1 MHLPVSPVKGQIL
14 ITQRAAEGTLTYASP
29 QLRQTAEGTIQI
41 GGSHE
46 HVGLDDCSSLEVIQR
61 IAADAVAVMPDL
73 AHLQLVRSWGALR
86 EMSPDGA
93 PVYQRSDKYKGA
105 FGVCCHSGVIVA
117 AALLYLGS
125 LAVRLH
131 PVSGE
136 PRASLCHMGVCFECL
151 VRIDGQHDQRACLR
165 QVMPNMCIETMST
178 DENQLVEGLNT

>member
-1 MHLPVSPVKGQIL
+1 MERQFINALISTKGPL
-14 ITQRAAEGTLTYASP
+14 ECAAT
-29 QLRQTAEGTIQI
+29 
-41 GGSHE
+41 
-46 HVGLDDCSSLEVIQR
+46 VV
-61 IAADAVAVMPDL
+61 
-73 AHLQLVRSWGALR
+73 LVW
-86 EMSPDGA
+86 
-93 PVYQRSDKYKGA
+93 
-105 FGVCCHSGVIVA
+105 A